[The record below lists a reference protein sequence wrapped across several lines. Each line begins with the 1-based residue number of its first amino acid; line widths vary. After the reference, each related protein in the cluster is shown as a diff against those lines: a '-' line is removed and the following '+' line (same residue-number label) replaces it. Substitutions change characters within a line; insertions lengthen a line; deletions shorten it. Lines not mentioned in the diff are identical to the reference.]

1 MELID
6 LLGELHL
13 DKVNDRT
20 LQKAAQGLAFDLLLD
35 PLENELRTNTI
46 LDKAEK
52 ERLGSLLR
60 ESIIAALK
68 TVVEGSMFTKVKAAL
83 NVKKKADRKTGL
95 PAAELT
101 DIDIQSLI
109 DDAEKMHI
117 HHMSEE
123 DYRILADHIITIF
136 LESGP
141 SAELFAW
148 NSVYNAQAK
157 TVLQTDAV
165 NKIYTGLKT
174 ALHHQDMLIER
185 AEESKQ
191 RAQRQ

>member
-46 LDKAEK
+46 MDKAEK

-101 DIDIQSLI
+101 DIDIQPLI

-141 SAELFAW
+141 SAELFTW
-148 NSVYNAQAK
+148 NSVCNAQAK

-191 RAQRQ
+191 RAQKK

>member
-13 DKVNDRT
+13 DRVNDRT

-35 PLENELRTNTI
+35 PLEKELRKDTI
-46 LDKAEK
+46 LDHTEK
-52 ERLGSLLR
+52 ERLSALLR

-95 PAAELT
+95 PAAQLT
-101 DIDIQSLI
+101 DIEIQPLL
-109 DDAEKMHI
+109 DDAENMHI

-123 DYRILADHIITIF
+123 DYRVLADHIIRIF

-141 SAELFAW
+141 AAELFEW
-148 NSVYNAQAK
+148 NTIYGEQAEY
-157 TVLQTDAV
+157 TLQTDAV
-165 NKIYTGLKT
+165 NKVYTGLKT
-174 ALHHQDMLIER
+174 ALHNQDVLIER

-191 RAQRQ
+191 RAQRK